1 MIIPPRSSNTTK
13 WVFAVLL
20 GIGVGVGA
28 FYMWYRFQASSL
40 DGYYIETDG
49 FTDVKGND
57 LASVH
62 FIQVEAYDS
71 IKSVLVANEVI
82 QNSTI
87 HTSLD
92 VSKKRRFL
100 FHFYTATDTAALTKD
115 MIDELAYTSPTIT
128 DAPSTLL
135 VITNGYVV
143 QEIFEPNMKVPKLV
157 ECQRTQFYMPRPGIK
172 AQSVK

>member
-1 MIIPPRSSNTTK
+1 MITPNRMPNTTK
-13 WVFAVLL
+13 WFFVILL
-20 GIGVGVGA
+20 GVGIGIGA
-28 FYMWYRFQASSL
+28 FYMWYRYQASSL

-49 FTDVKGND
+49 FTDVKGNE

-62 FIQVEAYDS
+62 FIKVETYDS
-71 IKSVLVANEVI
+71 IKAVLVANEI
-82 QNSTI
+82 IENSAVN
-87 HTSLD
+87 TSAD

-115 MIDELAYTSPTIT
+115 MIEELAYTSPTIT

-135 VITNGYVV
+135 VITSGYVV
-143 QEIFEPNMKVPKLV
+143 QEIFEPNMKVPQLV
-157 ECQRTQFYMPRPGIK
+157 ECRRTQFYMPRPGVK